1 MLKALPT
8 SFKSNLKNHNKLT
21 FVYNNTKHQN
31 ANYLS
36 YVFLFGR
43 NGCLPLDLMFDINTN
58 NDIKNKPHSGY
69 AQNQKNVVKEVY
81 SKICHNNF
89 YKKNSRSNYDIFG
102 STLNPEE
109 GVLFKKLLQRRGT
122 GKLRSYWENDIYEIV
137 SCRPKSPI
145 YQIVPECSENA
156 IQTVNWNLLMRYSH
170 VPFETQS
177 SYSTFSTTN
186 QEKYSNSKYK
196 N

>member
-1 MLKALPT
+1 MNKKNNLTLNYLNIYMKLLALNHPKQSCSCSACKTDCERMDRTIINLLKALPT

-58 NDIKNKPHSGY
+58 NDIKNKPHSDH

-81 SKICHNNF
+81 SKICQNNF
-89 YKKNSRSNYDIFG
+89 HKKAVD
-102 STLNPEE
+102 
-109 GVLFKKLLQRRGT
+109 
-122 GKLRSYWENDIYEIV
+122 
-137 SCRPKSPI
+137 
-145 YQIVPECSENA
+145 QITTYLVP
-156 IQTVNWNLLMRYSH
+156 R
-170 VPFETQS
+170 
-177 SYSTFSTTN
+177 
-186 QEKYSNSKYK
+186 
-196 N
+196 